1 MGTPRLAVLTTV
13 VGAPH
18 ARVLAARLGA
28 EGIPVELAGMTSAVY
43 PLLGAVDLLVREEHL
58 RLAREI
64 LLADAVDA
72 VFDGLDGAPSGHAGS
87 ADGGRADGGDEGS
100 AGVVDDRATGGK
112 APWGRPRLAVVLAS
126 LLASALLLAGALV
139 ALR

>member
-87 ADGGRADGGDEGS
+87 ADGGDEGS